1 MGTGKEIEDFPLIIN
16 SEFDT
21 SRDVFLL
28 PGDGTVYSTN
38 TVVADAVLDN
48 IKQQGIENF
57 KQIKDLGLLSY
68 WEHYKLSDS
77 STNIVD
83 EWVGLRQESNIRTY
97 DLSSF
102 GVPASAK
109 AVYVKIFVHGSYP
122 ALHMTYYKSATATSG
137 HTMNNLTE
145 GQSRAA
151 AEAWQLWMPVEDQKI
166 FIQWRYA
173 RATVVKNPAIV
184 QLMISA
190 YI

>member
-57 KQIKDLGLLSY
+57 KQIKNLGLLSY
-68 WEHYKLSDS
+68 WEHSKLSNS

-83 EWVGLRQESNIRTY
+83 EFASKSESSITTY
-97 DLSSF
+97 NLSAF

-109 AVYVKIFVHGSYP
+109 AAYMKIFVHGSYP
-122 ALHMTYYKSATATSG
+122 RLDFTYYKSANSTAG
-137 HTMNNLTE
+137 HIMNNFS
-145 GQSRAA
+145 GGARAEA
-151 AEAWQLWMPVEDQKI
+151 AAWQLWMPVEDQNI
-166 FIQWRYA
+166 FIKWRHA
-173 RATVVKNPAIV
+173 NTSIAPPII